1 MENQS
6 NPEKE
11 IGLGERVLLEL
22 WGVVKLFLVALAI
35 VLPLRYYIAQ
45 PFIVRGSSMEPNF
58 VNREYLVVDE
68 LTYRFRE
75 PQREEAIVLRYPQNP
90 NEYLIKRIIGLPG
103 EEVEISG
110 GEVKIKNDK
119 HPKGLV
125 LDQPYLELSRRPTYP
140 NVKIQLG
147 RDEYFVLGDNRPFSS
162 DSRVWGA
169 LPRKFIIGRAVFSVL
184 PLSKF
189 GFILNFSSANSR

>member
-6 NPEKE
+6 NSEKQE
-11 IGLGERVLLEL
+11 SLSEKILLEF

-68 LTYRFRE
+68 ITYRFRE
-75 PQREEAIVLRYPQNP
+75 PQREEAVILRYPQNP
-90 NEYLIKRIIGLPG
+90 QEYLIKRIIGLPG
-103 EEVEISG
+103 EEVVISR
-110 GEVKIKNDK
+110 GEVVVKNEK
-119 HPKGLV
+119 NPGGFV
-125 LDQPYLELSRRPTYP
+125 LDQPYLEPSKKPTYP
-140 NVKIQLG
+140 EVKIKLG
-147 RDEYFVLGDNRPFSS
+147 SDEYFVLGDNRPFSS

-169 LPRKFIIGRAVFSVL
+169 LPKKFIVGLAVFTVL
-184 PLSKF
+184 PFSKF
-189 GFILNFSSANSR
+189 GFILGFSKN